1 MSYAAETFQARRDI
15 TRMPGFRLAIVLSI
29 LLHAALLWKL
39 PMRLRP
45 PPGDASVP
53 LTVQLVPPPIAVP
66 GPPPTLPAPP
76 PAPPLAQTQPAPA
89 PVRPP
94 PAATPPPPIALA
106 KPAPVIPRPEP
117 PISEPVPAPLPG
129 DLATYIEAR
138 RRESGEATPVPAAP
152 VEDENARASRVAAK
166 NLRLQQPAI
175 GYDPSKS
182 GGIFEVKNRNV
193 DYAEFVFFGWNRDIR
208 RDIAQ
213 QFEVRRGNH
222 ATIELAIVRKMIE
235 IIRQY
240 SQDDFTW
247 NSRRLGRSLKLS
259 ARLRDNA
266 GLEEFLLREFFDA
279 PPRR

>member
-1 MSYAAETFQARRDI
+1 MSYAAEIFQARRDFV
-15 TRMPGFRLAIVLSI
+15 RMPGFRLAIVLSI
-29 LLHAALLWKL
+29 LLHAALLWKM
-39 PMRLRP
+39 PMRLQP

-53 LTVQLVPPPIAVP
+53 LTVQLVPPPSAAP
-66 GPPPTLPAPP
+66 EPPATP
-76 PAPPLAQTQPAPA
+76 PAPPLAQVQPAPA

-94 PAATPPPPIALA
+94 PAAAPPPIALA

-117 PISEPVPAPLPG
+117 PVSEPVPAPLPG
-129 DLATYIEAR
+129 DLAAYIEAR
-138 RRESGEATPVPAAP
+138 RRESGEAKPVPAAP

-182 GGIFEVKNRNV
+182 GGIFEVKSRNI
-193 DYAEFVFFGWNRDIR
+193 DYAEFMFFGWNLEIR

-240 SQDDFTW
+240 EQDEFTW
-247 NSRRLGRSLKLS
+247 NSRRLGRSIKLS

-266 GLEEFLLREFFDA
+266 GLEEFMLREFFDA